1 MAAVDG
7 PPVGLVLGASLPP
20 TQVRETASLG
30 ERRGFTELWIAED
43 YFFTGGISAAT
54 ASLGA
59 TEHVPIG
66 IGIVSA
72 LVRHPAVLAM
82 EVATVAGMYP
92 GRFMPGIGLGVPG
105 WLEQMGVNPASPLT
119 AMRECMSAV
128 RRLLDGETLTEEGRY
143 FAFNEVQLTH
153 PASEYVPLRMGVI
166 NPKMVELA
174 GELAD
179 GLVLSVLAGVD
190 YVRWARERL
199 AGGAARVGRGGER
212 HRVETFVLFSVDHDG
227 QKAKDALRDNTA
239 FYLSVMPRSALTD
252 VYGVGV
258 ELLAMAE
265 GGAERVNREM
275 PDQWLED
282 LVVAGTPDECAEK
295 IKALIDAGSDSVILM
310 PTPAD
315 RAPELVELAAKEV
328 LPRL

>member
-20 TQVRETASLG
+20 QQLCETAALG
-30 ERRGFTELWIAED
+30 ERLGFTELWCAED
-43 YFFTGGISAAT
+43 YFFTGGISATT
-54 ASLGA
+54 AALAA
-59 TEHVPIG
+59 TERVPIG
-66 IGIVSA
+66 LGIVSA

-82 EVATVAGMYP
+82 ELATVAGVHP
-92 GRFMPGIGLGVPG
+92 GRFMPGIGLGVPS
-105 WLEQMGVNPASPLT
+105 WLDQMKLMPASPLT

-143 FAFNEVQLTH
+143 LAFDEVRLTH
-153 PASEYVPLRMGVI
+153 PADERVPLQMGVI

-179 GLVLSVLAGVD
+179 GLVLSVLAGVE

-199 AGGAARVGRGGER
+199 AAGAERAGRVGER

-227 QKAKDALRDNTA
+227 QRAKDALRDTTA
-239 FYLSVMPRSALTD
+239 FYLAAVPSSALTD
-252 VYGVGV
+252 VYGVGA
-258 ELLAMAE
+258 ELLAMVE
-265 GGAERVNREM
+265 GGAERVRREL
-275 PDQWLED
+275 PAQWLED

-295 IKALIDAGSDSVILM
+295 IEALIGAGSDSVILM
-310 PTPAD
+310 PTPAE